1 MIDSLFIKVFLII
14 VVLIFLIGLII
25 PFIVLKRRGIDAH
38 GIHEGGSTLTRLTP
52 VSIMIWLLYVI
63 FYIIF
68 GNSIIILWSFAIFMF
83 DIIIITGMILIVIS
97 LIFNALA
104 MIGLGMNFRLEI
116 PKEETELIMKGI
128 YRLMRNPVV
137 FALYLMLIGSFLI
150 IPNIILMFIV
160 IVNIITFESKIRDE
174 EKFLSKRF
182 EKKYETYRNKVGRY
196 LPFKLKKVK
205 KE

>member
-1 MIDSLFIKVFLII
+1 
-14 VVLIFLIGLII
+14 
-25 PFIVLKRRGIDAH
+25 
-38 GIHEGGSTLTRLTP
+38 
-52 VSIMIWLLYVI
+52 
-63 FYIIF
+63 
-68 GNSIIILWSFAIFMF
+68 
-83 DIIIITGMILIVIS
+83 
-97 LIFNALA
+97 
-104 MIGLGMNFRLEI
+104 
-116 PKEETELIMKGI
+116 
-128 YRLMRNPVV
+128 MRNPVV